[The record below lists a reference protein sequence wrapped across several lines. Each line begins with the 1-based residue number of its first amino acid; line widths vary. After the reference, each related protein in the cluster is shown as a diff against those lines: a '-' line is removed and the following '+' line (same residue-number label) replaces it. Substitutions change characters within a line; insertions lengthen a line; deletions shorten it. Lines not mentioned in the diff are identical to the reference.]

1 MIAIKSYLLDTNV
14 LIHSPKSMLQFEEN
28 EVIICSEVVRELD
41 KLKKEK
47 YNAREVFRL
56 LENTNLEENNI
67 KVETPSTDGYNNDYM
82 DIRIINKAKGY
93 GSVLVTKDRMIRV
106 LASEENVQVE
116 DYHNDNV
123 DKVYN
128 GYRTVNV
135 SQKFIDA
142 LYNDKVIETND
153 DHIENEYINFKA
165 SNSSALT
172 RYNQSE
178 LQLVENQYVHGINGK
193 NREQI
198 YALDAL
204 MNKDIELVTITGAA
218 GTGKTII
225 SLASA
230 LEQTV
235 EIGKYNKVSVA
246 RPIAIM
252 GDNEIGFLP
261 GDKDEKLDLFMQPI
275 FDSIETLYK
284 DSNPRDVVFE
294 YKERN
299 LFNVESIGHIRGRSM
314 DNQFVIVDEAQNLT
328 PHELTT
334 ILTRI
339 GKSTKMI
346 LTGDLNQ
353 IDKPYL
359 DKKSNGLA
367 YVIDKFKGEDNFAQI
382 HLKKSERSRLAE
394 QAVNLL

>member
-1 MIAIKSYLLDTNV
+1 LIAIKSYLLDTNV

>member
-1 MIAIKSYLLDTNV
+1 
-14 LIHSPKSMLQFEEN
+14 MLQFEEN